1 MAIEDAYMLNRHI
14 KDGVSLDDLYLLNDF
29 KMYGNRSIINKDI
42 KLLKRVA
49 KLLDVGVIFD
59 CVQSLK
65 HYFRTYGDA
74 FDYICD
80 TAKYSKFKNSLV
92 QISKIT
98 RDPAVIIFLL
108 STVEH
113 KIIDDKSQIY
123 IGNNFA
129 QTNNYSLINNLIIYN
144 SEVIFDSYFY
154 RPFFDIV
161 HKNLANQQFISCLTC
176 RFDPTDSRFIEIV
189 SFLKDNSY
197 YESCEFLF
205 NIKQIDIFDNHS
217 ARSID
222 DFVKMFI
229 NGFRV
234 GIDYQM
240 YYGTYSPTD
249 NAGKN
254 IYEFFNTQA
263 GRLYVVDF
271 LNSGGL
277 ILYLKSFSVYTFK
290 NEEDIVIL
298 PEVLDYIY
306 NNLYIPNVVS
316 FDASFNTELVTVSI
330 NTYNSGSRRSDEKKY
345 IKYAINTLVYTYISY
360 AIYKNPEIL
369 TDLLAN
375 ENILL
380 ITSILKG
387 LYEVGNFLI
396 NFESVITSYSIFE
409 NPVPININDQTNT
422 NGYIKININGIEKK
436 KNIIENLKDA
446 INSREVQ
453 DNIIK
458 MLKNREYY
466 QLNMV
471 EKLFSTN
478 KKNHDVIGNPEDFA
492 FYFNDYFIYL
502 LFQNDRF
509 LNEYFLEIDSFINI
523 SSMYIR
529 GILSNKKAYIKWL
542 NHPKDKNFLDFHI
555 NHLVRYTS
563 NYMPN
568 IIPNRLMK
576 RSDVEVLETNITI
589 PSGKKLKDCIPE
601 NFKNSIYIYYKEYS
615 SDYNVN
621 FGYKTIKLGQYGYFW
636 LTGEEQYDVSTTLTM
651 KLIKF
656 K

>member
-49 KLLDVGVIFD
+49 KLLDVSVIFD

-80 TAKYSKFKNSLV
+80 TTKYSKFKNSLV

-144 SEVIFDSYFY
+144 QEVIFDSYFY

-161 HKNLANQQFISCLTC
+161 HKNLANRQFISCLTC
-176 RFDPTDSRFIEIV
+176 RFDPIDSRFIEIV

-205 NIKQIDIFDNHS
+205 NIKQIDIFDNPS
-217 ARSID
+217 LRSID
-222 DFVKMFI
+222 DFAKMFI

-234 GIDYQM
+234 GMDYQT
-240 YYGTYSPTD
+240 YYGTYSPTY

-277 ILYLKSFSVYTFK
+277 LLYLKSFSVYTFK

-396 NFESVITSYSIFE
+396 NFESVITIYSIFE

-478 KKNHDVIGNPEDFA
+478 KKNYDVIGNPEDFA
-492 FYFNDYFIYL
+492 FHFNDYFIYL